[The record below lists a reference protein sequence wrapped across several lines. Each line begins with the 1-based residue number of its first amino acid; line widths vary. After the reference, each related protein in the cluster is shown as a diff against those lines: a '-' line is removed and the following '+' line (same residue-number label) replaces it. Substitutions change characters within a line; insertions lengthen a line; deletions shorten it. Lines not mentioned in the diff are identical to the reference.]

1 MNKFWAFLAFIGL
14 RMLVWGVFHDAGHST
29 AKFATPA
36 PVDAADSTGAS
47 TNPWSRNSP
56 NTNHANPWSHAAS
69 TAPHGSSGP
78 VTLTRDSSGHF
89 GISGMINGH
98 SAPFLIDTG
107 ADYVSIP
114 ADQAAQYG
122 IYVRPDQFQPIMR
135 TASGVGMAA
144 VVRVDDLYV
153 AGTQLHNVEAVVAQ
167 GLDRNLLGQSA
178 LRQMGKVSLQGDEM
192 VIAPN

>member
-1 MNKFWAFLAFIGL
+1 
-14 RMLVWGVFHDAGHST
+14 MLVWGVFHDSGHTT
-29 AKFATPA
+29 AKLATPA
-36 PVDAADSTGAS
+36 NAADVQGVR
-47 TNPWSRNSP
+47 TNPWSKDPAPAS
-56 NTNHANPWSHAAS
+56 HANPWSPAS
-69 TAPHGSSGP
+69 GTPPHGSSGP

-89 GISGMINGH
+89 AISGMINGH

-114 ADQAAQYG
+114 ADQAPQYG

-144 VVRVDDLYV
+144 VVHVDDLYV
-153 AGTQLHNVEAVVAQ
+153 AGVELHNVDAVVAQ

-178 LRQMGKVSLQGDEM
+178 LRQLGKVSLQGDEM
-192 VIAPN
+192 VIAPS